1 MSEAVSF
8 PPGTLSA
15 ANRTG
20 AFGDALHDVAP
31 SDAEMW
37 VWLSYDQLNVAFLET
52 IESKNVGVVLIE
64 SSEKA
69 NRRPYHQQK
78 LGVLSLIHISSPRDY
93 AASRMPSSA

>member
-8 PPGTLSA
+8 PLGTLSA

-20 AFGDALHDVAP
+20 AFGDALHDVVP

-52 IESKNVGVVLIE
+52 IESKNVGVC
-64 SSEKA
+64 
-69 NRRPYHQQK
+69 
-78 LGVLSLIHISSPRDY
+78 
-93 AASRMPSSA
+93 